1 MELKRYHS
9 TRAEKVSDR
18 VFQFVISDESVDRHR
33 TVIKM
38 DGWQLENYR
47 NNPIV
52 AYQHNTFSNDPDSIV
67 GKGDVY
73 KENGKLM
80 ARVTFEPEGDN
91 PIADKLVKKIEF
103 GSINATSV
111 GFNPIDWSR
120 GVKADGEDP
129 ELIYF
134 RNADLLEFSIVHI
147 PSNPNATQDKDF
159 ETFIRMINEE
169 SPLPE
174 TKPVAKGLDEHKTR
188 LLRLKLQSL

>member
-174 TKPVAKGLDEHKTR
+174 TKPETKGLDEHKTR